1 MYSGDE
7 ETVGIPDTFAARE
20 LQQKGHS
27 SAPDDVMDYMQKTG
41 CNFDTLRKINNQK
54 EHPKLFIL

>member
-1 MYSGDE
+1 MYSNY
-7 ETVGIPDTFAARE
+7 ISQIKPDTFAARE

-41 CNFDTLRKINNQK
+41 CNFDTLRKINMQK
-54 EHPKLFIL
+54 ERIFII